1 MMKKILI
8 SGMVIAGLSSVAY
21 SDVKIGNPM
30 ARTGPIPELV
40 KPMSAAVDLAVEH
53 VNDQGGLFSDGQKYV
68 AVKVDSACDPVAA
81 VDAVT
86 KLVNVEVAVSYTH
99 PEPTRPY

>member
-30 ARTGPIPELV
+30 ARTGPITRIG
-40 KPMSAAVDLAVEH
+40 K
-53 VNDQGGLFSDGQKYV
+53 
-68 AVKVDSACDPVAA
+68 
-81 VDAVT
+81 T
-86 KLVNVEVAVSYTH
+86 NVSGC
-99 PEPTRPY
+99 